1 MTVHVVT
8 DSSSC
13 LPQDV
18 ADKAGVTV
26 LKLHAFEEDGEKTT
40 AGLSSLELA
49 AAYARLLERGGDD
62 GVVAI
67 HLSKELSATWS
78 NAVSAAGV
86 FDGLV
91 TVVDTNNIGMVLGF
105 AALRAAEV
113 AQAGGSLQEVTER
126 AQEAIAQSSLW
137 LYVHRLDA
145 LRKGGRISAGQSLLT
160 TALAIKPIFQLA
172 EGKLILAAK
181 TRTQAKAMD
190 KLVDIVHSAVV
201 AEAERAF
208 AEKNSSHADAA
219 TRSSASNAATRLTGG
234 AGSDAGEDT
243 AAGTEANAVA
253 KTGAEGAEANSS
265 ADKDASEDGSPSFVR
280 PLKSPEECHS
290 TTPRTV
296 HIAVHHSDALEVA
309 GELMSRMEAALE
321 ATRKEGKVIPAKA
334 KNKADIPVTF
344 SEFPEV
350 EFTMVELSPELAVH
364 AGPGAVGVAL
374 ALG

>member
-26 LKLHAFEEDGEKTT
+26 LKLHAFEEGGEKTT

-113 AQAGGSLQEVTER
+113 AQAGGSLQEVTES

-219 TRSSASNAATRLTGG
+219 TRSSASNAATRLTAG
-234 AGSDAGEDT
+234 AGSDAGEGVGENTT
-243 AAGTEANAVA
+243 AGAKANAPA
-253 KTGAEGAEANSS
+253 DGGAGEN
-265 ADKDASEDGSPSFVR
+265 DSPSFVR

-296 HIAVHHSDALEVA
+296 RIAVHHSDALEVA
-309 GELMSRMEAALE
+309 GELMSRMEASLE

-350 EFTMVELSPELAVH
+350 EFIMVELSPELAVH

>member
-145 LRKGGRISAGQSLLT
+145 LRKGGRISTGQSLLT

-208 AEKNSSHADAA
+208 AEQNSSHADAA
-219 TRSSASNAATRLTGG
+219 TRSSASNAAMRLTGG
-234 AGSDAGEDT
+234 VGSDAGEDT
-243 AAGTEANAVA
+243 AVGTEANAGA
-253 KTGAEGAEANSS
+253 KTGVEGAEANSS
-265 ADKDASEDGSPSFVR
+265 ADKDVSEDGSPSFAR

-296 HIAVHHSDALEVA
+296 RIAVHHSDALEVA

-321 ATRKEGKVIPAKA
+321 ATRKEGRVIPAKA

-350 EFTMVELSPELAVH
+350 ELTMVELSPELAVH
-364 AGPGAVGVAL
+364 AGSGAVGVAL

>member
-13 LPQDV
+13 LP
-18 ADKAGVTV
+18 AELAEAAGVTV
-26 LKLHAFEEDGEKTT
+26 LPLHSFGEEGERTT

-86 FDGLV
+86 FDGSV
-91 TVVDTNNIGMVLGF
+91 TVIDTNNIGMVLGF
-105 AALRAAEV
+105 AALQAAEV
-113 AQAGGSLQEVTER
+113 ARAGGSLQAVTER
-126 AQEAIAQSSLW
+126 AQESIAESSLW

-145 LRKGGRISAGQSLLT
+145 LRKGGRISAAQSLLT

-172 EGKLILAAK
+172 EGKLMLAAK

-190 KLVDIVHSAVV
+190 KLVDVVRSAVV

-208 AEKNSSHADAA
+208 SAGAASSLDAA
-219 TRSSASNAATRLTGG
+219 TGGNAQPASLRNTGG
-234 AGSDAGEDT
+234 AGAEPGEEARHKADGDTGVSAEREGDSAGQ
-243 AAGTEANAVA
+243 
-253 KTGAEGAEANSS
+253 
-265 ADKDASEDGSPSFVR
+265 ASEESTPSFVR
-280 PLKSPEECHS
+280 PLKAPGECRS
-290 TTPRTV
+290 ATPRKV
-296 HIAVHHSDALEVA
+296 RIAVHHSDALEVA
-309 GELMSRMEAALE
+309 GELMSRMESVLE
-321 ATRKEGKVIPAKA
+321 STRKAGKIIPPKA
-334 KNKADIPVTF
+334 KNKSEIPVTWDV
-344 SEFPEV
+344 FPEV
-350 EFTMVELSPELAVH
+350 EFTMVELSPELVVH
-364 AGPGAVGVAL
+364 AGSGAVGVAL